1 MEGLTVTQ
9 FFGGLVIFVGFVAC
23 VVWVY
28 AWGIRWLWRER
39 GKGFAEGWFEVAER
53 RPGVARGV
61 SSPRQPALSALDGA
75 ALPPPET
82 PLPQVI
88 RTCVHCGEPI
98 SDFDNVCLGCGKLAE
113 PTKRAPV
120 GPPRYLVPTEK
131 E

>member
-1 MEGLTVTQ
+1 MGGILGLWLI
-9 FFGGLVIFVGFVAC
+9 FFVFVVAPVVAVELYVLVWMCGPA
-23 VVWVY
+23 
-28 AWGIRWLWRER
+28 IRRASWRV
-39 GKGFAEGWFEVAER
+39 AEGWFEVAER

-98 SDFDNVCLGCGKLAE
+98 SDFDNICLGCGKLAE

-120 GPPRYLVPTEK
+120 GPPRYLVPTER